1 MDSVKEQVFA
11 PISEYFNSLPA
22 EVRGSKDFSVLC
34 LISDESG
41 VGEVMIGSGGTLVS
55 SIAQTLLDNDDLMQ
69 IMELAIGVVKKYK
82 EQQSSFDKLV
92 QFADKKYKS

>member
-11 PISEYFNSLPA
+11 PISEYFNSLPR
-22 EVRGSKDFSVLC
+22 EVIESKDFSALC

-41 VGEVMIGSGGTLVS
+41 VGEVMIGRGDTLVS
-55 SIAQTLLDNDDLMQ
+55 SIAHSLLDNENLML
-69 IMELAIGVVKKYK
+69 IMESAIEVVKKYK
-82 EQQSSFDKLV
+82 GMESSYDKIV

>member
-11 PISEYFNSLPA
+11 PISEYFNSLPR
-22 EVRGSKDFSVLC
+22 EVIESKDFSVLC

-41 VGEVMIGSGGTLVS
+41 VGEVMIGSGGALVS
-55 SIAQTLLDNDDLMQ
+55 SLAQTLLDNDDLML
-69 IMELAIGVVKKYK
+69 IMESAISVVKKHK
-82 EQQSSFDKLV
+82 EQQSSYDKLA

>member
-11 PISEYFNSLPA
+11 PISEYFNSLPK
-22 EVRGSKDFSVLC
+22 EIIKSKDFSALC

-41 VGEVMIGSGGTLVS
+41 VGEVMIGSGEALVS
-55 SIAQTLLDNDDLMQ
+55 SIAHSLLDNENLML
-69 IMELAIGVVKKYK
+69 IMESAISVVKKYK
-82 EQQSSFDKLV
+82 EQQSSYDKLA

>member
-11 PISEYFNSLPA
+11 PISEYFNSLPN
-22 EVRGSKDFSVLC
+22 EVIQSKDFSALC

-41 VGEVMIGSGGTLVS
+41 VGEIMIGRGEALVS
-55 SIAQTLLDNDDLMQ
+55 GIAHSLLDNEDLML
-69 IMELAIGVVKKYK
+69 IMESAIEVVKKYK
-82 EQQSSFDKLV
+82 GMESSYDKIV